1 MTGLEK
7 ILSKIEQESDERC
20 REITRKAESQ
30 AEAVI
35 EEAKIQAQELLNERK
50 AQADKKAEM
59 ILQSAESS
67 AKLSQNRAVLKEK
80 LAIIDDT
87 LERSLDVIKALP
99 KKEYFEIL
107 KELILKNARQG
118 EGELRLSKAD
128 AGKLPSNFIDSVNNS
143 LKNSKIKLGKNTD
156 IDSGF
161 ILVYGDIDVNCSFD
175 AIVASKKDELRDTL
189 NNLLFN

>member
-20 REITRKAESQ
+20 REITGKAESQ
-30 AEAVI
+30 ADAVI
-35 EEAKIQAQELLNERK
+35 EEAKLQAQELLNERK
-50 AQADKKAEM
+50 AQADKKAEL

-107 KELILKNARQG
+107 KELILNNARQG
-118 EGELRLSKAD
+118 EGELRLSKED

-143 LKNSKIKLGKNTD
+143 LKDSEIKLGKNAD

-161 ILVYGDIDVNCSFD
+161 ILVYGEIDVNCSFD

>member
-20 REITRKAESQ
+20 REITEKAENQ
-30 AEAVI
+30 ADAVI
-35 EEAKIQAQELLNERK
+35 EEAKLQAQELLNEKK

-143 LKNSKIKLGKNTD
+143 LKDSKIKLGKNAD